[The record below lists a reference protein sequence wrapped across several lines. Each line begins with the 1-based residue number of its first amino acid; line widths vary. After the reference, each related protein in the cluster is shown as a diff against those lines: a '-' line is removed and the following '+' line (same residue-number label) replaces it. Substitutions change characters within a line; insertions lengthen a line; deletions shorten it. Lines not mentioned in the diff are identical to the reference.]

1 METIPT
7 RILTIIIAI
16 VMILGV
22 NIHQY
27 QTINNLNTDIAKVKM
42 ETSNHITDEELD
54 EVKYAIVDL
63 NDRIDAFIEVHDSN
77 VDIIDAMQDKIIE
90 IIDYLTY

>member
-7 RILTIIIAI
+7 KTLAIIIAI
-16 VMILGV
+16 LMILGV

-27 QTINNLNTDIAKVKM
+27 QTINNLNTDIAKIKI
-42 ETSNHITDEELD
+42 ETSNQITDKELD
-54 EVKYAIVDL
+54 QVKYAIVDL

-77 VDIIDAMQDKIIE
+77 VDIIDEMRDKIIE

>member
-7 RILTIIIAI
+7 RTLTIIIAI

-77 VDIIDAMQDKIIE
+77 VDVIDEMRDKIIE

>member
-27 QTINNLNTDIAKVKM
+27 QTINNLDTDIAKVKM